1 VAHGSEAVQ
10 ELLLSAQE
18 AVPAQ
23 FPALLMDVAGGVDA
37 DALVVYL
44 ADYAQVRLT
53 PFTGEGTPERESVPV
68 DGTLAGRAYA
78 LGVPVEGDGG
88 SRLWLPVS
96 DAGHRIGVL
105 EVTGPKAVDDG
116 VRAALTAL
124 ASAVAGLISARWRYA
139 DAVERLRRGSAM
151 QVATEVVWNLL
162 PPLTFHSTAVGVSG
176 ILEPCYDVGG
186 DAFDYA
192 IDGGRLHLAIFDS
205 VGHGMTASTL
215 TTVALNAYR
224 NARRCGL
231 DLADTARSVDKW
243 VNAQFPELF
252 VTGTLAEL
260 ALDDGTLSWISAG
273 HPGGLLLRGNQLV
286 RELTAPTALP
296 LGLGRLS
303 GPPVVAQE
311 QLEPEDRILFYTDG
325 VIEARDADGTFFG
338 QDRLVDF
345 VGRTLTDEVSP
356 AETMRRLVRAIL
368 EHQHE
373 QLQDD
378 ATALLLH
385 WCGT

>member
-1 VAHGSEAVQ
+1 MAHGSAAVQ
-10 ELLLSAQE
+10 DLLLSAQE
-18 AVPAQ
+18 SVPTRM
-23 FPALLMDVAGGVDA
+23 PALLMEAAAALGT
-37 DALVVYL
+37 DALVAYL
-44 ADYAQVRLT
+44 ADYGQERLT
-53 PFTGEGTPERESVPV
+53 PFLGDGSPPRETVPI

-88 SRLWLPVS
+88 SRLWLPIS

-105 EVTGPKAVDDG
+105 EVDAKVPPDAG
-116 VRAALTAL
+116 VRAASAAL
-124 ASAVAGLISARWRYA
+124 ASAVAGLLSSRWRYA

-151 QVATEVVWNLL
+151 QVATEIIWNLL
-162 PPLTFHSTAVGVSG
+162 PPLTFSATAVGVSG

-192 IDGGRLHLAIFDS
+192 IDGGKLHLAIFDG
-205 VGHGMTASTL
+205 VGHGITASTL

-231 DLADTARSVDKW
+231 DLLDTVRSVDKW
-243 VNAQFPELF
+243 VNAQFPDLF

-260 ALDDGTLSWISAG
+260 TLDEGLLRWVSAG
-273 HPGGLLLRGNQLV
+273 HPGGLLLRNNQLV
-286 RELTAPTALP
+286 RDLPAPTALP
-296 LGLGRLS
+296 LGLGRID
-303 GPPVVAQE
+303 GPPEIAEE
-311 QLEPEDRILFYTDG
+311 QLEPEDRVLFYTDG
-325 VIEARDADGTFFG
+325 VIEARDIHGHFFG
-338 QDRLVDF
+338 RDRLVDF

-356 AETMRRLVRAIL
+356 AETMRRLVKAIL

-385 WCGT
+385 WSGT